1 MVKRIAFLINPIAGS
16 GLALNLKDSDSISEL
31 PGNSHS
37 VKEGEKFLQSIV
49 GSDAAF
55 LVPSGIM
62 GEDSLAKYGFS
73 FEIITRPGKMTTGL
87 DTIEFARI
95 ACSRGCD
102 LLVFVGGDGTA
113 RDIFSAIGERI
124 PVLGIPAGIKGND
137 GETEKDGVYGLFP
150 VFITP
155 SSYTAMVPVPSRSM
169 AECVMGEDSLA
180 KYGFSFEIITSPG
193 KMTTGLDTIEFARA
207 VQSKGCDLLVF
218 VGGDGTAR
226 DIFSAIGERI
236 PVLGIPA
243 GIKMYSSVY
252 ALNFNH
258 AADLFKKFIQGE
270 GYEIYRGEVA
280 DLDAGYFKGQGF
292 HINYF
297 GDLRVIG
304 DSSSP
309 KFSKSEVQADDIS
322 GIVDFVIENMRKDA
336 YYFLGP
342 GSTCKAITR
351 NFGGNPDL
359 LGIDVIRNGI
369 IVKLD
374 ASENDLIKFSSE
386 QSFIVVSPLGD
397 QGFLLGR
404 GNRQITGRVMER
416 VGFENLIVIASRLKM
431 DRINSL
437 YVDIDFPVDCIPKYL
452 RVIIGYGETRIVK
465 TVFR

>member
-1 MVKRIAFLINPIAGS
+1 MRRSENQGKINKLQISGPSWSDLVKRIAFMINPIAGS
-16 GLALNLKDSDSISEL
+16 GLALNLKDSDSISGL

-37 VKEGEKFLQSIV
+37 VMEGEKFLQSIV
-49 GSDAAF
+49 GSDATF

-87 DTIEFARI
+87 DTIEFARV

-102 LLVFVGGDGTA
+102 LLVFVGGDGT
-113 RDIFSAIGERI
+113 
-124 PVLGIPAGIKGND
+124 V
-137 GETEKDGVYGLFP
+137 
-150 VFITP
+150 
-155 SSYTAMVPVPSRSM
+155 
-169 AECVMGEDSLA
+169 
-180 KYGFSFEIITSPG
+180 
-193 KMTTGLDTIEFARA
+193 
-207 VQSKGCDLLVF
+207 
-218 VGGDGTAR
+218 R

-258 AADLFKKFIQGE
+258 AADLFKKFMQGE
-270 GYEIYRGEVA
+270 GYEIYKGEVA

-297 GDLRVIG
+297 GDLQVIG

-322 GIVDFVIENMRKDA
+322 GILDFVIENMRKDA
-336 YYFLGP
+336 YYFVGP
-342 GSTCKAITR
+342 GSTCKAIIG
-351 NFGGNPDL
+351 NFGGKPDL
-359 LGIDVIRNGI
+359 LGIDVIKNGN
-369 IVKLD
+369 VVMLD

-386 QSFIVVSPLGD
+386 PSFIIVSPLGD

-416 VGFENLIVIASRLKM
+416 VGFGNLIVIASRLKM
-431 DRINSL
+431 DRIHSL
-437 YVDIDFPVDCIPKYL
+437 YVDIDFPADCIPKYL

>member
-95 ACSRGCD
+95 ACSR
-102 LLVFVGGDGTA
+102 
-113 RDIFSAIGERI
+113 
-124 PVLGIPAGIKGND
+124 
-137 GETEKDGVYGLFP
+137 
-150 VFITP
+150 
-155 SSYTAMVPVPSRSM
+155 
-169 AECVMGEDSLA
+169 
-180 KYGFSFEIITSPG
+180 
-193 KMTTGLDTIEFARA
+193 
-207 VQSKGCDLLVF
+207 GCDLLVF